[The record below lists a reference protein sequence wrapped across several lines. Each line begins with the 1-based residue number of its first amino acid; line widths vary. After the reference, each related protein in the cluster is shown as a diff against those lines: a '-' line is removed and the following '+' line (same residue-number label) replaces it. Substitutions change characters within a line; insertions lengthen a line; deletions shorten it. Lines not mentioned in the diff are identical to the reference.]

1 MPRARN
7 EPQSPLKRSG
17 CMGMLEKSGG
27 DSGGDSGGE
36 VNDMRFSQKW
46 VDENNGRGGG
56 VGISTPPS

>member
-1 MPRARN
+1 
-7 EPQSPLKRSG
+7 
-17 CMGMLEKSGG
+17 MLEKSGG